1 MCTSAGLLRADE
13 AKLLIH
19 VIYKNPR
26 FPRVESGV
34 FYDIPNAQLHED
46 TERSKQEGLKQ
57 VLSLLFVYF
66 PLHPLDSHLKE
77 EVDQV
82 LVRTFSADTT

>member
-1 MCTSAGLLRADE
+1 MCASAGLLRADE
-13 AKLLIH
+13 AELLIH

-26 FPRVESGV
+26 FPVWSRGF

-82 LVRTFSADTT
+82 LVRTFSANTT